1 MSSLGGIKK
10 GISKNQN
17 GLTNAAERLSA
28 LQRLDALEESFSKL
42 IQVLSKDQ
50 TTVAQKLENIE
61 RGLNAVAEL
70 VGRKSVEEKA
80 SEMHVVELEAKV
92 ANVDEAIKASLT
104 AGAIVPTDTV
114 AGEHIFVVTQQ
125 KNEKGEVLHP
135 SKIQLELEGYT
146 PEVRALLVDKKVGET
161 IVLPTGGS
169 LTVLEVYLS
178 TGKKEA
184 DTANENNLAN
194 SALEEPALQEDN

>member
-28 LQRLDALEESFSKL
+28 LQRLDALEASFNKL
-42 IQVLSKDQ
+42 IRVLGNDQ
-50 TTVAQKLENIE
+50 TTTAQKLDSLAL
-61 RGLNAVAEL
+61 GVNAIAEL
-70 VGRKSVEEKA
+70 VGRKAVEDKA
-80 SEMHVVELEAKV
+80 SEMHVAELEAKV

-114 AGEHIFVVTQQ
+114 AGEHVFVVTQQ
-125 KNEKGEVLHP
+125 KNDKGETLHP

-146 PEVRALLVDKKVGET
+146 PEIQALLADKKVGQVIT
-161 IVLPTGGS
+161 LPTGGS
-169 LTVLEVYLS
+169 LTVLEIYLS
-178 TGKKEA
+178 TGKKET
-184 DTANENNLAN
+184 DVANENNLAD
-194 SALEEPALQEDN
+194 SALEEPAIEETN